1 MTSQPTGQPDPTPL
15 MSARSLIRGQGHPSQ
30 ASRLRQP
37 WRLDTS
43 GQVFGVRR
51 AMPADLPAVMG
62 TLVRSSALSRWQWR
76 RSRGGTVPSLSEMS
90 AWLTRR
96 GSLVVLA
103 PGRPGYRAPRVVALA
118 GLGPVDCAGL
128 PVGHAAQA
136 EVLVADPWQQ
146 LGIGRAL
153 IRAPRGGVVAAR
165 ATGADGS
172 CDGRHRD
179 GRPSAGDSRRPQHHG
194 APARCARPGPVD
206 QLRGGRAGAAASGP
220 AGLTRPPPRS
230 RRRPEA

>member
-1 MTSQPTGQPDPTPL
+1 MSSQPTDQTDTAPL

-37 WRLDTS
+37 WRLETS

-51 AMPADLPAVMG
+51 AGPADLPAVMG

-90 AWLTRR
+90 SWLTRR

-103 PGRPGYRAPRVVALA
+103 PGRPGHRAPRVVALA
-118 GLGPVDCAGL
+118 GLGPVDCAG
-128 PVGHAAQA
+128 VTIGHAAQA

-153 IRAPRGGVVAAR
+153 VRHLGAASWLLGRPELMAPP
-165 ATGADGS
+165 GADPETADHLLATLGVLGTAAHPHGTHTRVRVTS
-172 CDGRHRD
+172 NAV
-179 GRPSAGDSRRPQHHG
+179 AGL
-194 APARCARPGPVD
+194 GP
-206 QLRGGRAGAAASGP
+206 LRGARLG
-220 AGLTRPPPRS
+220 
-230 RRRPEA
+230 